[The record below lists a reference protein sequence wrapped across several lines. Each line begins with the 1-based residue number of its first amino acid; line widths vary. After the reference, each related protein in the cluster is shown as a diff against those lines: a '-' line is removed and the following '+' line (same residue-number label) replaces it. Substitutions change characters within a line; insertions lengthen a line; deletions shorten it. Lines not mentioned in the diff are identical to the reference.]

1 MEDKVANVYKE
12 YKYLTWKIVLIMI
25 CLIIIM
31 SMGVSIFLGSPFL
44 HKETIDFIL
53 EHGNTSVAKEKAKI
67 LA

>member
-12 YKYLTWKIVLIMI
+12 YKYLT
-25 CLIIIM
+25 
-31 SMGVSIFLGSPFL
+31 FL

-67 LA
+67 LAQEIINRE